1 MHFNSIKAMKD
12 FSIFWKIILAIEILD
27 NFASTF
33 LELSLHEGKKKKN
46 TFFIRKLIMNAI
58 IMSKRKGNC

>member
-33 LELSLHEGKKKKN
+33 LELSLHKGKKKNN